1 MAQSVVEVSSFLLI
15 VAPELEKF
23 GAQVRQL
30 RKALGLSQED
40 LAELTDLHRTYIGGI
55 ERGERNVA
63 LINIIR
69 LAKALNVSPSEL
81 LKGIEWINPPTKGF
95 RFKTGKPRL

>member
-1 MAQSVVEVSSFLLI
+1 

-23 GAQVRQL
+23 GEQVRQL
-30 RKALGLSQED
+30 RKGLGLSQED

-63 LINIIR
+63 LINIVR

-81 LKGIEWINPPTKGF
+81 LKGIE
-95 RFKTGKPRL
+95 

>member
-81 LKGIEWINPPTKGF
+81 LKGIE
-95 RFKTGKPRL
+95 

>member
-63 LINIIR
+63 LINIVR
-69 LAKALNVSPSEL
+69 LAKALNVSPSDL
-81 LKGIEWINPPTKGF
+81 LKGIE
-95 RFKTGKPRL
+95 

>member
-1 MAQSVVEVSSFLLI
+1 VAQSVVEVSSFLLI

-23 GAQVRQL
+23 GEQVRQL

-63 LINIIR
+63 LINIVR

-81 LKGIEWINPPTKGF
+81 LKGIE
-95 RFKTGKPRL
+95 